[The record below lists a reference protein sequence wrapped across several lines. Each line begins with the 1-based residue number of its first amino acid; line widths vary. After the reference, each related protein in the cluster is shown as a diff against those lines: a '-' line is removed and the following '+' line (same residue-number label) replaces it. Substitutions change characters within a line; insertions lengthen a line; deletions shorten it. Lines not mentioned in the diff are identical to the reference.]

1 MIENTLILA
10 CMNGDIDAVSIL
22 LENGADVNAID
33 NGFTALM
40 MVSNCDADFI
50 NLRYYQLESEIKN
63 RIKIIKLLCEYGAN
77 INATDDDGNTALD
90 FAEISN
96 FQDIWNDIIITL
108 KQCAIE
114 QKNDDIY
121 SHLYNGVE
129 IKNNTFLMWVSAKGY
144 TNDVKSLLDNGADVS
159 ARNNFGWTPLICGC
173 YYGHTEVVRLLLD
186 NGADV
191 NARNNDGQTALMIVS
206 NCDANFINLRYYQL
220 EYEILNRQEIIKLL
234 CNHGADI
241 NAIDNDGD
249 TALDLAE
256 KFNFQDIWNDIIITL
271 KQCAIEQ
278 IIPKFKKRQK
288 DQTKLGWMLREK
300 KVKNRGMRF
309 PYDLEHYI
317 RGFIG

>member
-22 LENGADVNAID
+22 LKNGADVNAID
-33 NGFTALM
+33 NGCTALM
-40 MVSNCDADFI
+40 MVSICDEEVID
-50 NLRYYQLESEIKN
+50 LRYYQLEYEIRN

-90 FAEISN
+90 
-96 FQDIWNDIIITL
+96 
-108 KQCAIE
+108 
-114 QKNDDIY
+114 
-121 SHLYNGVE
+121 
-129 IKNNTFLMWVSAKGY
+129 
-144 TNDVKSLLDNGADVS
+144 
-159 ARNNFGWTPLICGC
+159 
-173 YYGHTEVVRLLLD
+173 
-186 NGADV
+186 
-191 NARNNDGQTALMIVS
+191 
-206 NCDANFINLRYYQL
+206 
-220 EYEILNRQEIIKLL
+220 
-234 CNHGADI
+234 
-241 NAIDNDGD
+241 
-249 TALDLAE
+249 LAE
-256 KFNFQDIWNDIIITL
+256 KFNFQNIWNDIIILL